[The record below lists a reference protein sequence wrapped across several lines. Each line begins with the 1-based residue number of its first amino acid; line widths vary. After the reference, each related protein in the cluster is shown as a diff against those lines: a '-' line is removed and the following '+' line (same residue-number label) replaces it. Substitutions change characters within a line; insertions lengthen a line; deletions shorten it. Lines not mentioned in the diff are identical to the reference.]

1 MITSTMNKMM
11 ITSTRNKMMITYS
24 RNNMMIKFTR
34 KKDGDIIH
42 QELDDD
48 NTHQKQDDDDMHQ
61 ERGGVKSFDHKL
73 WCSVWGYKARCVGSH
88 FARKLQIVQ
97 LSLSALH
104 GKRCGGVTTLTM

>member
-11 ITSTRNKMMITYS
+11 ITYT
-24 RNNMMIKFTR
+24 RNNMMIRFPR

-48 NTHQKQDDDDMHQ
+48 NIHQKQDDDDMQQ

-88 FARKLQIVQ
+88 FAQKLQIVQ
-97 LSLSALH
+97 LSLSVLPCQ
-104 GKRCGGVTTLTM
+104 RCGGVNTLTM